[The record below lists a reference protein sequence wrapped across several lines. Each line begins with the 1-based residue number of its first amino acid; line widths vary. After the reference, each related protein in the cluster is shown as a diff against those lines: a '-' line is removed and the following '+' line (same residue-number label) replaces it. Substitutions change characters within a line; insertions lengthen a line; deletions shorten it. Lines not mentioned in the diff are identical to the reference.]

1 MITRRNGFG
10 LSFFVD
16 SSDDSYVSAEEDPME
31 APVFEFHLQD
41 TVASSGADVI
51 LRCIIAGNPIPEGSK
66 LYPVFLLYLQKTQ
79 LCFCIVHI
87 YQKTAFLSSLFKLPG
102 LKTTLRS
109 WTL

>member
-1 MITRRNGFG
+1 MVSAC
-10 LSFFVD
+10 LFFAD

-51 LRCIIAGNPIPEGSK
+51 LRCIIAGNPIPEGNK
-66 LYPVFLLYLQKTQ
+66 LYPVFLYLQKTQ
-79 LCFCIVHI
+79 MFFCIEHI
-87 YQKTAFLSSLFKLPG
+87 YEKTNINCFFLFSLFKLPG
-102 LKTTLRS
+102 LKTRLRS